1 MVKIIADSCCDLS
14 PELIKRFDIE
24 IVPLS
29 VFVDNQDFLDGVEL
43 SQEKLFA
50 AVNKTGILPKTSAPS
65 VAEFTA
71 VFKKYPEF
79 ICFTISSKMSASYQN
94 GLLALENLP
103 DHKGAVIDSMNLS
116 TGIGLLV
123 LRAAELSQ
131 QGKSLEEIVA
141 TVQGLVGKVN
151 SSFIIDTLDYLD
163 MGGRCSAMEHVVGSL
178 LKIRPIIEVRR
189 DGTMG
194 VREKVSGSRKKGL
207 NSLLEHFAGE
217 KETIDPAR
225 VFITYTTCD
234 DDASYLREELKKLL
248 DIQEIC
254 LTYAGATISSHCGPD
269 TIGILYFTK

>member
-43 SQEKLFA
+43 TQEKLFS
-50 AVNKTGILPKTSAPS
+50 AVNKTGVLPKTSAPS
-65 VAEFTA
+65 VADFTK
-71 VFKKYPEF
+71 VFQKYPEF
-79 ICFTISSKMSASYQN
+79 ICLTISSKMSASFQN

-103 DHKGAVIDSMNLS
+103 THKGAIIDSMNLS

-131 QGKSLEEIVA
+131 QGKPHEEIVA
-141 TVQGLVGKVN
+141 TVQALVSKVN
-151 SSFIIDTLDYLD
+151 SSFIIDTLDYLY

-217 KETIDPAR
+217 KENIDPAR

-234 DDASYLREELKKLL
+234 DDAVYLREELKKIM
-248 DIQEIC
+248 DIKEIC